1 MKIGILTLPFNNNY
15 GGLLQCFALQH
26 FLKEEGHE
34 VYIIKHHIRK
44 PKTFKSKVNDVV
56 KIIIGKKRKYKRQI
70 AFMLQFEKLH
80 FKETYPI
87 YCTEEYKNLKRY
99 NFDTLIVGSDQ
110 VWRFQYTKES
120 FSEYFFDFAKEWKIK
135 RLAFAASFGID
146 TWDLNASDTKKL
158 QNLCKLFNKIS
169 VRELTGVKLCK
180 ENLHCDSI
188 HLLDPTF
195 LLSADEYRLLYDN
208 KTLKDDNTLAVYLL
222 DTTPSKIDA
231 VKKIAQQMQ
240 LNPIYIG
247 KNPQNNIFNRVEDW
261 LKGIDNSNLVI
272 TDSFHG
278 VVFSIIFNKPF
289 VLIMNEARGA
299 NRFISLFQTFRFNKT
314 YSCAKQFSEEY
325 INRID
330 ITLRNQIIEK
340 NKKSSISFIT
350 L

>member
-15 GGLLQCFALQH
+15 GGLLQCYALQN

-34 VYIIKHHIRK
+34 VYVIKHHTSR
-44 PKTFKSKVNDVV
+44 PKTFTSKISDAIR
-56 KIIIGKKRKYKRQI
+56 IITGKTRKYKKQI
-70 AFMLQFEKLH
+70 ASMQQFEKQY
-80 FKETYPI
+80 FQETHPI
-87 YCTEEYKNLKRY
+87 CSTEEYKNLKKY
-99 NFDTLIVGSDQ
+99 NFDALIVGSDQ
-110 VWRFQYTKES
+110 VWRFQYTEEN
-120 FSEYFFDFAKEWKIK
+120 FSEYFFNFAKEWDIK
-135 RLAFAASFGID
+135 RYAFAASFGVD

-158 QNLCKLFNKIS
+158 QELCKIFDKIS

-180 ENLHCDSI
+180 ENLHCDST

-195 LLSADEYRLLYDN
+195 LLSPDEYRLLYDN
-208 KTLKDDNTLAVYLL
+208 KILKDNTLAVYLL
-222 DTTPSKIDA
+222 DINPSKMDA
-231 VKKIAQQMQ
+231 VKKISQQMH

-247 KNPQNNIFNRVEDW
+247 RNPQNNIFNRVEDW
-261 LKGIDNSNLVI
+261 LKGIDSSNLVI

-299 NRFISLFQTFRFNKT
+299 NRFFSLFQTFGFNKT
-314 YSCAKQFSEEY
+314 YSCATQFSPEY

-330 ITLRNQIIEK
+330 TDLRNQIIEE
-340 NKKSSISFIT
+340 NKKSSISFIK